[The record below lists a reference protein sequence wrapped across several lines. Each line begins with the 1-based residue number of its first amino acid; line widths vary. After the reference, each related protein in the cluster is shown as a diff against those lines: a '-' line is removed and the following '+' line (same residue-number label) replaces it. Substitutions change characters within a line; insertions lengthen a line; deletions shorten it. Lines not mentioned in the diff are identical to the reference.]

1 MTTAQ
6 TLSIGIQASD
16 IITQMNGLF
25 PALVGIVAFALGIP
39 ITFYVLRKIR
49 GLVPGAGRH

>member
-1 MTTAQ
+1 MTS
-6 TLSIGIQASD
+6 LNIGLQASD

-49 GLVPGAGRH
+49 GLVPGAGSR